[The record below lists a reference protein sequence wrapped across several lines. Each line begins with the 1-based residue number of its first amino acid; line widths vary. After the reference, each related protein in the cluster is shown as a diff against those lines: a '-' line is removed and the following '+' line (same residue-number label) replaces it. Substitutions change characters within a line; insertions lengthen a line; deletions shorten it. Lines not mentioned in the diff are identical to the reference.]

1 MSLSRA
7 FTTRRSRG
15 GSGSTPD
22 MPKRSLTT
30 KHSFSGTIRH
40 KISAPIELISTTNML
55 SYNAPDIFPSNSS
68 STSSNSGDDSDR
80 SPSSSST
87 PLTSPDTSSIESSSP
102 ISLEPNHLSCYFGPP
117 SRQSASSDD
126 APKIPTRAPSHT
138 KKNSE
143 IIARKRSTTR
153 LSGSIGS
160 RRETAHSTSTARSSI
175 NMFSSYVDT
184 VDQQSHPFGKELAQ
198 VSELAEEFGI
208 SKEKLAVVDEEEKE
222 LASRGLFKFRAED
235 YISEIQGLFTSA
247 FGDSRPAMQ
256 SMWI

>member
-15 GSGSTPD
+15 GSDSTPE
-22 MPKRSLTT
+22 MPKRSLTA

-68 STSSNSGDDSDR
+68 STSSNSEDDSDR

-102 ISLEPNHLSCYFGPP
+102 TSPEPNHLSCYFGAP

-126 APKIPTRAPSHT
+126 APTIPTRAPSHT
-138 KKNSE
+138 KKQSE
-143 IIARKRSTTR
+143 IIARKRSITR
-153 LSGSIGS
+153 LSGSTGS
-160 RRETAHSTSTARSSI
+160 RRETQHSTSTARSSI
-175 NMFSSYVDT
+175 NMFSSHVDT
-184 VDQQSHPFGKELAQ
+184 ADHQQSHPFGKELAQ
-198 VSELAEEFGI
+198 VCCG
-208 SKEKLAVVDEEEKE
+208 
-222 LASRGLFKFRAED
+222 RRRRTRA
-235 YISEIQGLFTSA
+235 YLSWTF
-247 FGDSRPAMQ
+247 
-256 SMWI
+256 